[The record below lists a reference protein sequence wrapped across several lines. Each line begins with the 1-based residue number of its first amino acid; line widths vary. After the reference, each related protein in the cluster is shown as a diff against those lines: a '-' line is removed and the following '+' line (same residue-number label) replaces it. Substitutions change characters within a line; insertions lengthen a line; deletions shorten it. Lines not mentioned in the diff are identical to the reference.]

1 MSKNG
6 FIPLAVSLTTTE
18 GEVNPFAHHIYY
30 KKQRVK
36 KKPPVSWDGEEEED
50 TSERT
55 LFLANIPPNYDYS
68 DVMNVFSSFGDV
80 ASVIFQ
86 SDSTNPVPP
95 GVLTSRRTS
104 TQGCQRAELIFASD
118 ESMQE
123 ALNASLANT
132 RQPCQE
138 GTKLGGTA
146 KWLAQYEKNRPKSK
160 TLQLQ
165 VDRFM
170 ESFDMRVKAAKAA
183 NDGPLVDEDGWTVV
197 RNTSKRRR
205 LLLPKGVEETERKK
219 NKGDQPPMN
228 FYKHQKIQKRRDQ
241 LAELRRKFEHDKL
254 KIASQTATRKFNPF

>member
-6 FIPLAVSLTTTE
+6 FIPLAVSLASE
-18 GEVNPFAHHIYY
+18 GEVSPFAHHIYY
-30 KKQRVK
+30 KKQRAK

-68 DVMNVFSSFGDV
+68 DVMNVFSCFGTV

-86 SDSTNPVPP
+86 LDSTNPIPP

-104 TQGCQRAELIFASD
+104 NPGCQRAELIFAD
-118 ESMQE
+118 DDSMQL
-123 ALNASLANT
+123 ALNASLADT

-138 GTKLGGTA
+138 GAKVGGTA
-146 KWLAQYEKNRPKSK
+146 KWLAQHEKNRPKSE

-170 ESFDMRVKAAKAA
+170 EAFDMREKAAKAA
-183 NDGPLVDEDGWTVV
+183 KDGPLVDEDGWTVV

-205 LLLPKGVEETERKK
+205 LLLPKGVEEKGRKK
-219 NKGDQPPMN
+219 NKGEEPPMN
-228 FYKHQKIQKRRDQ
+228 FYKHQKIQKKRDQ
-241 LAELRRKFEHDKL
+241 LAELRRKFEEDKEKL
-254 KIASQTATRKFNPF
+254 ARQTSIRKFKPF